1 MLHFKRSFVTHAV
14 SADVWLTATI
24 ASTLFW
30 RRDEL
35 IAMVHQNRLG
45 ASLGDMEAESF
56 RDGRRVFLRES
67 PTFEISPSDEHCIWN
82 LLRIRTTMRVLSRLI
97 I

>member
-35 IAMVHQNRLG
+35 IAMVHQTG
-45 ASLGDMEAESF
+45 
-56 RDGRRVFLRES
+56 
-67 PTFEISPSDEHCIWN
+67 
-82 LLRIRTTMRVLSRLI
+82 
-97 I
+97 